1 MSVAFLVQAA
11 ADTSHAYGHF
21 PGIGGR
27 GAVWVA
33 AEVHLMFAAFVLGV
47 PMFAV
52 ITELIGILGKDAKYD
67 RLSKEFTRLLVF
79 AYSATAIWGAVLL
92 FLLTTLYPRFWA
104 HMARLFSVSMW
115 IYVGLFFVESF
126 TLYMYYYGW
135 DRWKHGRAKWGHWAL
150 GLLLNAFGTTVMFI
164 ANGWLTYMMSPPAG
178 MTAETLPESV
188 GTWNAIANA
197 TWMPINIHR
206 LIANAVFG
214 GAIVAA
220 YAAYRF
226 LAART
231 DEERA
236 HYDWMGYVG
245 NFIAISTFI
254 VLPFAGYW
262 LGREIYEYN
271 QQMGITMMGGFM
283 SWLWIVQAVLI
294 GVLFLCANYYL
305 WLGMGRI
312 PGAERFAPYTK
323 YMLALLIVCWIVWAT
338 PHTMIASREELAAM
352 GGAHHPFLN
361 VLGVMSAKNT
371 AVNLMILT
379 TFLSFLIYRR
389 ANKRPTVAWARSGT
403 LVQGAMFALA
413 ALVVLF
419 YGVYGYFV
427 EAIVRIGF
435 SVYQVAA
442 VLFCIIGVTVVD
454 GFLGRGAESRGEI
467 RWGQMPARS
476 QYALF
481 VLAVTFTWLMGLMG
495 FARSG
500 IRQHWHVWEV
510 MRDTSPDAF
519 TPALGYAANMI
530 SLCVLIFLG
539 LVAFIFWLGSLAER
553 AAHPEAATEAPGV
566 AGGAYM
572 AGAPVRAR
580 VPGD

>member
-1 MSVAFLVQAA
+1 MTEPWLVTLLQAT
-11 ADTSHAYGHF
+11 ADTAGAYGRF
-21 PGIGGR
+21 PGIGAR
-27 GAVWVA
+27 GAVWIA

-52 ITELIGILGKDAKYD
+52 VTELIGIVGKDTRYD
-67 RLSKEFTRLLVF
+67 KLSKEFTRLLVF
-79 AYSATAIWGAVLL
+79 AYSATALWGGVLL
-92 FLLTTLYPRFWA
+92 FLITTLYPRFWS
-104 HMARLFSVSMW
+104 HMARLFSLSMW
-115 IYVGLFFVESF
+115 IYVGLFFIESF
-126 TLYMYYYGW
+126 TLYLYYYGW
-135 DRWKHGRAKWGHWAL
+135 DRWKAGRAKWGHFGL
-150 GLLLNAFGTTVMFI
+150 GILLNIWGTTVMFI
-164 ANGWLTYMMSPPAG
+164 ANGWLTYMMSPPSG
-178 MTAETLPESV
+178 VTAETLPEEV
-188 GTWNAIANA
+188 GLWNAIANA

-226 LAART
+226 LAST
-231 DEERA
+231 SDEERA

-262 LGREIYEYN
+262 LGREIYQYN

-294 GVLFLCANYYL
+294 GVLFLAANYYL
-305 WLGMGRI
+305 WTGMGRI
-312 PGAERFAPYTK
+312 PGAERFTPFTK
-323 YMLALLIVCWIVWAT
+323 WMLTLLIVCWIIWAT

-352 GGAHHPFLN
+352 GGSHHPFLN

-379 TFLSFLIYRR
+379 TFLSFLLYRR
-389 ANKRPTVAWARSGT
+389 ANTRPTVPWAKTGT
-403 LVQGAMFALA
+403 LVQGAMFVLA
-413 ALVVLF
+413 AGVVLF
-419 YGVYGYFV
+419 YGIYGYFV

-442 VLFCIIGVTVVD
+442 VLLCIVSVTIIDV
-454 GFLGRGAESRGEI
+454 FIGRGAESRGAI
-467 RWGQMPARS
+467 QWGKMPERS

-500 IRQHWHVWEV
+500 IRQHWHIWEV
-510 MRDTSPDAF
+510 MRDTSVDAA
-519 TPALGYAANMI
+519 TPALGYAATMI
-530 SLCVLIFLG
+530 STCVIIFLG
-539 LVAFIFWLGSLAER
+539 LVAFIFWLGTLAEHAVEKR
-553 AAHPEAATEAPGV
+553 VAIKGTPAGV
-566 AGGAYM
+566 
-572 AGAPVRAR
+572 PVG